1 MISRIHHFAFSVAD
15 LERTIKFYT
24 EVLGFEVQSRSRDA
38 SQTLGA
44 ALFGDK
50 WGFSQPR
57 ADLDVVLLKVGD
69 ETIEFI
75 EYIDPQA
82 QPYHQNPSIAG
93 SAHLAFDVDDIEAE
107 RARLEAA
114 GVEFHSPT
122 EIFQEPGKPDWKWC
136 YFRDPDGIC
145 VELVEQPD

>member
-1 MISRIHHFAFSVAD
+1 MISRIHHFAFSVAN

-24 EVLGFEVQSRSRDA
+24 ELLGFEVQSRTRDA
-38 SQTLGA
+38 GQTLGV
-44 ALFGDK
+44 ALFGNK
-50 WGFSQPR
+50 WGLSQPQ
-57 ADLDVVLLKVGD
+57 ADLDVVLLKVAD

-122 EIFQEPGKPDWKWC
+122 EIFKEPGKPDWKWC